1 MTDFP
6 SVSAGKKSR
15 PSAFPCAPCVKWRVP
30 ASRRSSLRAP
40 AVLDRGR
47 RRGFFAAGGESFFGP
62 PGSTGRRKMRDGLK
76 KRTSCGIICAS
87 AALSFRHKN
96 RGAYDGRRRERLF
109 PAKPL
114 YSALTTTCCFFAC
127 LLFLPLRLQRIF
139 YLGTATVR
147 RCTLA
152 GKREPSAA
160 APAAEKGLCH

>member
-15 PSAFPCAPCVKWRVP
+15 PSAFPCAPCVKWQVP

-40 AVLDRGR
+40 AALDRGR
-47 RRGFFAAGGESFFGP
+47 RRGFFAVRERPLRSAGVHRQGKNEGWAEKVP
-62 PGSTGRRKMRDGLK
+62 
-76 KRTSCGIICAS
+76 CGIVCAS
-87 AALSFRHKN
+87 AALSFRYKN
-96 RGAYDGRRRERLF
+96 RGAYDGRRRKRLF